1 VSGQSGDKRIAMAQ
15 EPAARPLAPEC
26 VLGPFVGVRYVV
38 RCPCCEILNDL
49 RCDDGPSLRR
59 AALRR
64 ATLLKYCS
72 VGHPLL
78 VRIDAPP
85 CAFER
90 VCFADD
96 EFRQVVDEFRQEDEA
111 PSELPGLFAR
121 LEDAAP
127 SEMLAMHD
135 TPQHDSTICTSIIA
149 FTGGGEAI
157 FNI

>member
-1 VSGQSGDKRIAMAQ
+1 MAQ
-15 EPAARPLAPEC
+15 AARPLAPEC
-26 VLGPFVGVRYVV
+26 VLGPFVGDRYVV

-49 RCDDGPSLRR
+49 RCDDG

-72 VGHPLL
+72 VGHPML

-96 EFRQVVDEFRQEDEA
+96 EFLQD
-111 PSELPGLFAR
+111 AR

-127 SEMLAMHD
+127 SELLAMRD
-135 TPQHDSTICTSIIA
+135 TPQQDSTICTSVIA
-149 FTGGGEAI
+149 CTGGGEAI